1 MNHSKIPFFQ
11 AVGGY
16 HSFIYRYKQQSY
28 LFLIRKHRTNS
39 PFSLMRIT
47 LSFPILLLLVLLLF
61 PSISIAAA
69 AAPAEV
75 NVGVILD
82 LNSTIGSICQ
92 VSVKIALSD
101 YYAAHPDSATRLRL
115 YFRHSPRD
123 DVVSA
128 AAAAVDLIGNYRVSA
143 ILGPQTTTS
152 VAFVA
157 DIGSKSHVPIV
168 SFSATSPSLSPSASA
183 SFFIRAAVSDA
194 ASAQPI
200 AALVEYFAWRRAVIV
215 YEDSDY
221 GSALV
226 PYLVDA
232 LDAVGSQVTYRVA
245 VLESASSDTIL
256 SQLYQLKS
264 MQTRVFVVH
273 ATAGLALKIFANAK
287 KAEMMEDGFAWI
299 ATDAIT
305 GLIGSMDRLT
315 VLDSMQGVLGVRPHI
330 SQKSER
336 FREFVRKWRR
346 EFLMENPN
354 SDVVDVS
361 TYGVWAYDAVTAVAT
376 AAEAVGV
383 SGAKFDTAATGKASG
398 SSSLSKLPVMESG
411 QKLVE
416 EIRRTELKG
425 LAGQFKLVNGEL
437 NATVFQIAN
446 VVEEKAYGIGFW
458 KPSNGLSMKLHS
470 AKANN
475 KGEEEEKEKGK
486 GNSSSM
492 IRLRPVFWP
501 GGSMKVPNGFVPT
514 TSERKLKIYVP
525 GPVDTGFHSFLSVA
539 RNPVTKEV
547 VAGGF
552 VIEVFEEA
560 VKRLPYALPF
570 EYVMREEGKRRMKY
584 DELMKQVPGKYDAVV
599 GDVTI
604 TANRSEF
611 VDFTLPYTVA
621 GVSMVVP
628 IRDERSKTWIFLKPL
643 KADLWL
649 VSGAFFV
656 FTGFVVWVIEHR
668 VNEEFRGPPA
678 HQAGTVFYFTFS
690 TLVFAHR
697 ESMVSNLSRFVV
709 VIWIFVVFIL
719 QSSYTANLTSMLTV
733 RKIRPTVTDIN
744 ELIKRKENVGYL
756 ENSFIRGRLQ
766 KLGFDNSTL
775 KPYKSP
781 EQYADALKKGSTNGG
796 VAAII
801 DEIPYLKVFLKDYC
815 DSYIMAGPTNKTGG
829 FGFAFPKGSPIVPDL
844 SRAILNLTESDQMAE
859 IERRW
864 FGDET
869 GCTIEGS
876 KISLNQSLSF
886 MSFWGL
892 FLITGST
899 SLLALFFCL
908 ASFLYKNRHILSQV
922 VAPKKSIK
930 YRVHSV
936 VKLYDQKDLT
946 SHTFRRGEL
955 RNRAAMSMEDPS
967 ASPSVNN
974 NIGSPVSTS
983 DHTYGGTPSVELT
996 SPRQERPHIGEITA
1010 SND

>member
-1 MNHSKIPFFQ
+1 
-11 AVGGY
+11 
-16 HSFIYRYKQQSY
+16 
-28 LFLIRKHRTNS
+28 
-39 PFSLMRIT
+39 MRIT
-47 LSFPILLLLVLLLF
+47 LSFPILLLLLVLLLF
-61 PSISIAAA
+61 PSAAA

-152 VAFVA
+152 AAFVA
-157 DIGSKSHVPIV
+157 DIGSKSHVPVV
-168 SFSATSPSLSPSASA
+168 SFSATSPSLSPSAPA

-200 AALVEYFAWRRAVIV
+200 AALVEYFAWRRAVVV

-221 GSALV
+221 GSAFV

-245 VLESASSDTIL
+245 VLESASGDTVL

-287 KAEMMEDGFAWI
+287 KAGMMEDGFAWI

-315 VLDSMQGVLGVRPHI
+315 VLDSMQGVLGVRPHV
-330 SQKSER
+330 SHKPER

-346 EFLMENPN
+346 EFLTENPN

-383 SGAKFDTAATGKASG
+383 AAAGKASG
-398 SSSLSKLPVMESG
+398 GGGSLLSKLPVMESG
-411 QKLVE
+411 EKLVE
-416 EIRRTELKG
+416 EIRRTELEG

-446 VVEEKAYGIGFW
+446 VVEEKAHGIGFW

-470 AKANN
+470 AAKANN
-475 KGEEEEKEKGK
+475 KG
-486 GNSSSM
+486 NSSNSM

-501 GGSMKVPNGFVPT
+501 GDSMKVPNGFVPTT

-525 GPVDTGFHSFLSVA
+525 GPVDTGFHSFLSVT

-570 EYVMREEGKRRMKY
+570 EYVMREEGKRGMKY

-744 ELIKRKENVGYL
+744 ELIKSKENVGYL

-781 EQYADALKKGSTNGG
+781 EQYADALKNGSTNGG

-996 SPRQERPHIGEITA
+996 SPRQERALLCLQPNFTTPLQPDTCRASIGGGEEMVGPGGA
-1010 SND
+1010 HVAGG